1 MRLSRDECILI
12 LRALKSFNQRMND
25 DNFDKKHYEKLI
37 VFLTEVTEAKKTSYE
52 LKEER
57 NIDIPLEEQLDDQIA
72 ELITL
77 KSEIDKKLDLERK
90 VYANAMKPIVM
101 FFIDLAKL
109 TLSMSAVCAI
119 CYTISKVIPQEWAI
133 WMPIPIIAILGV
145 VYLVQ
150 MYYES
155 WHHGHWK

>member
-37 VFLTEVTEAKKTSYE
+37 VFLTEVTETKKTSYE

-90 VYANAMKPIVM
+90 VYANGNEANCDV
-101 FFIDLAKL
+101 L
-109 TLSMSAVCAI
+109 
-119 CYTISKVIPQEWAI
+119 
-133 WMPIPIIAILGV
+133 
-145 VYLVQ
+145 
-150 MYYES
+150 
-155 WHHGHWK
+155 H

>member
-1 MRLSRDECILI
+1 M
-12 LRALKSFNQRMND
+12 
-25 DNFDKKHYEKLI
+25 
-37 VFLTEVTEAKKTSYE
+37 EV
-52 LKEER
+52 
-57 NIDIPLEEQLDDQIA
+57 PLETQLDEKIA
-72 ELITL
+72 ELVSLET
-77 KSEIDKKLDLERK
+77 KIDKKTDTLEK
-90 VYANAMKPIVM
+90 VYVNTMKPIVM
-101 FFIDLAKL
+101 FFIDLVKL
-109 TLSMSAVCAI
+109 ILSMSAVCAI

>member
-1 MRLSRDECILI
+1 MKLSYSDIELI
-12 LRALKSFNQRMND
+12 YSSLELSMETVKDF
-25 DNFDKKHYEKLI
+25 
-37 VFLTEVTEAKKTSYE
+37 KTSDRKQLALYFKDIRNH
-52 LKEER
+52 LNWTKE
-57 NIDIPLEEQLDDQIA
+57 DKSVDVPLEPEILERIA
-72 ELITL
+72 ELKNL
-77 KSEIDKKLDLERK
+77 EAEVDDKIDLEK
-90 VYANAMKPIVM
+90 KIYVNAMKPIVM

-109 TLSMSAVCAI
+109 ILSMSAVCAI

>member
-1 MRLSRDECILI
+1 MKLNCYDLQ
-12 LRALKSFNQRMND
+12 N
-25 DNFDKKHYEKLI
+25 LI
-37 VFLTEVTEAKKTSYE
+37 VVLDESLESNKSLVSSTERKRLVLFLKDIFNHINWT
-52 LKEER
+52 KE
-57 NIDIPLEEQLDDQIA
+57 DKSVDVPLESDILEKIA
-72 ELITL
+72 ELQNL
-77 KSEIDKKLDLERK
+77 KIEVDEKLDLERK

-109 TLSMSAVCAI
+109 ILSMSAVCAI

>member
-1 MRLSRDECILI
+1 MKLNCYDL
-12 LRALKSFNQRMND
+12 QD
-25 DNFDKKHYEKLI
+25 LI
-37 VFLTEVTEAKKTSYE
+37 VVLDESLESNKSLISSADRKRLALFLKDIFNHINWT
-52 LKEER
+52 KED
-57 NIDIPLEEQLDDQIA
+57 NSVDVPLESEILERIA
-72 ELITL
+72 ELKNL
-77 KSEIDKKLDLERK
+77 EAEVDDKIDLEK
-90 VYANAMKPIVM
+90 KIYANAMKPIVM

-119 CYTISKVIPQEWAI
+119 CYTISKIIPQEWAI

-155 WHHGHWK
+155 WHHSHWK